1 MNTLHT
7 LNKEITRVE
16 YCSIRKAIVL
26 YVKINGVE
34 IAFSQVKRDLGDM
47 AFLPK
52 DLNKLTAMTG
62 ITWDDICRGKQY
74 VH

>member
-1 MNTLHT
+1 MVNLQE

-16 YCSIRKAIVL
+16 YCPIRKAIVL
-26 YVKINGVE
+26 YVKVNGYE

-52 DLNKLTAMTG
+52 DLNKLTQMTG
-62 ITWDDICRGKQY
+62 ITWDQIVNGKQY